1 MSGRSSR
8 RLHRPPTFDAEGGVD
23 TIADVTETE
32 WKREKTINM
41 HSRSQP
47 SKSVVAPLV
56 RCPSCA
62 ASTAARSTC
71 QIHCP
76 AQPACL
82 LACLPLQTPLFPST
96 AACQSGQSAP
106 FRLPVPERETV
117 GYDVIGCAG
126 QRQQRSCLKSGKV
139 CCSCEMDN
147 AGYCEKEVRMNSITS
162 EAERN
167 RISST
172 VGHSG
177 CQPQEHKRK
186 RWPREPPTVSREQIL
201 GLLGPN
207 SPSWAPSHANSSF
220 LSRPT

>member
-1 MSGRSSR
+1 
-8 RLHRPPTFDAEGGVD
+8 
-23 TIADVTETE
+23 
-32 WKREKTINM
+32 M

-71 QIHCP
+71 QIHRP
-76 AQPACL
+76 ALPACPACL
-82 LACLPLQTPLFPST
+82 LALANTALSLHCSLPVWPVCSVPS
-96 AACQSGQSAP
+96 
-106 FRLPVPERETV
+106 LPVPERETV

-139 CCSCEMDN
+139 CRSCEMDN

>member
-1 MSGRSSR
+1 MQREASIQLQMR
-8 RLHRPPTFDAEGGVD
+8 REQR
-23 TIADVTETE
+23 

-62 ASTAARSTC
+62 ASKAARSTC
-71 QIHCP
+71 QVHRP
-76 AQPACL
+76 ALPACL
-82 LACLPLQTPLFPST
+82 PGCLLALANTALSLHCSLPVWPVRSVPS
-96 AACQSGQSAP
+96 
-106 FRLPVPERETV
+106 LPVPERENV

-126 QRQQRSCLKSGKV
+126 QRQAAIV
-139 CCSCEMDN
+139 CNAGEGIVVKWIN
-147 AGYCEKEVRMNSITS
+147 AGYCGKEVRMNSITS

-207 SPSWAPSHANSSF
+207 SPSWAPSHAKFQLPVPPN
-220 LSRPT
+220 LAA